1 MTKQE
6 DVVLDRLL
14 DDVDPV
20 IAQLFMRLPKPG
32 AAWPLDQRV
41 LWLQAMESV
50 LHMVYGPVE
59 TIDVSGLLPIQ
70 REAAGKLVEGL
81 AEENARRAAAAQS
94 SAEPTDEALAGKS
107 DVASGSREAS
117 TTEASDDSRVGGERS
132 SSAETE
138 DLVAPKFEAVNDKLV
153 IEPKKNVGGA
163 PSKAGRPPDIP
174 SNLVM
179 AVECITE
186 KGPSSAP
193 QIREW
198 ARKKYWP
205 GMPESWTAVLYDFVK
220 TGKLARSGLNFVLPR
235 EDVLPKQQVK
245 APMPPVVATPVN
257 PDKQGFPPKR
267 EVTPPAPKPAA
278 ALQAFTFKHGDKSV
292 MLSTTQQLLVANR
305 LFQVKGQHVA
315 EAFLAEKA
323 FGSNTERYRE
333 QVKALAL
340 GLNGPLFDVGLKV
353 TYYPGHGLMMR
364 EIEA

>member
-1 MTKQE
+1 MARHE

-20 IAQLFMRLPKPG
+20 IAQLFLRLPKPG
-32 AAWPLDQRV
+32 ADWPLDQRV

-70 REAAGKLVEGL
+70 REAAGA
-81 AEENARRAAAAQS
+81 AE
-94 SAEPTDEALAGKS
+94 
-107 DVASGSREAS
+107 
-117 TTEASDDSRVGGERS
+117 TTEAPAKSAVGSERS
-132 SSAETE
+132 SSAEADRVPVTKTIVTGYE
-138 DLVAPKFEAVNDKLV
+138 R
-153 IEPKKNVGGA
+153 KNLGGA
-163 PSKAGRPPDIP
+163 PSKAGRPADIP
-174 SNLVM
+174 ANLAM
-179 AVECITE
+179 AVECIAE

-220 TGKLARSGLNFVLPR
+220 AGKLARDGLNFVLPR
-235 EDVLPKQQVK
+235 EK
-245 APMPPVVATPVN
+245 APMPPVATPID
-257 PDKQGFPPKR
+257 PSKQGFPPKR
-267 EVTPPAPKPAA
+267 EVTVPALRKPTPPAPAA
-278 ALQAFTFKHGDKSV
+278 ARLLAFTFKHGDKSA

-305 LFQVKGQHVA
+305 LYQVKGQHVA
-315 EAFLAEKA
+315 ESFLAEKA
-323 FGSNTERYRE
+323 FGSNTERFRE

-340 GLNGPLFDVGLKV
+340 GLNGPLFDLGLKV

>member
-1 MTKQE
+1 MTNRSGSG
-6 DVVLDRLL
+6 DVAIDAIFKLP
-14 DDVDPV
+14 DDTIVS
-20 IAQLFMRLPKPG
+20 LFRRLPEKG
-32 AAWPLDQRV
+32 AHWPLDQRM

-59 TIDVSGLLPIQ
+59 TIDVSGLLPVQ
-70 REAAGKLVEGL
+70 RKAAGELVDGL
-81 AEENARRAAAAQS
+81 AEENARRTKS
-94 SAEPTDEALAGKS
+94 SVEPTDEAMARDAVAAGG
-107 DVASGSREAS
+107 SGNGAAE
-117 TTEASDDSRVGGERS
+117 TTEAPAKPAVGSERS
-132 SSAETE
+132 SSTETT
-138 DLVAPKFEAVNDKLV
+138 PR
-153 IEPKKNVGGA
+153 KNVGGA

-174 SNLVM
+174 ANLAM
-179 AVECITE
+179 AVECIAK

-235 EDVLPKQQVK
+235 EK
-245 APMPPVVATPVN
+245 APMPPVATPID
-257 PDKQGFPPKR
+257 PSKQGFPPKR
-267 EVTPPAPKPAA
+267 EVTVPAVRKPRLPAENPVLAA
-278 ALQAFTFKHGDKSV
+278 RLQAFTFKHGDKSA

-305 LFQVKGQHVA
+305 LLQVKGQHVG

-323 FGSNTERYRE
+323 YGSNTERYRE

-340 GLNGPLFDVGLKV
+340 GLNGPLFDLGLKV

-364 EIEA
+364 EIEG